1 MKKKLYG
8 GLTAVLALCLTFT
21 LAGCKDDKEPSEE
34 EKQQQA
40 EEQADKDMADAATFW
55 SVVGQLTDTPMP
67 DNWQNA
73 TYEPSIG
80 EPDGTN
86 SAVRIVNC
94 ADEESAA
101 ASASDLLGTSIT
113 TATQSYTYQNDL
125 VGTLT
130 YHKTGGSSLA
140 TVDVSIQQMP
150 GLSQIVYKTPEQ
162 IGENASFKGT
172 AYYRFGDVVKKL
184 NKDGEYD
191 YWICVRPCLSFV
203 SKTDSHW
210 MTLSKLPSD
219 YLKSQEKTVNGNKFK
234 HQMPKNLAN
243 NSDHMQNMA
252 EMVYAMTCPTDWA
265 TNLST
270 NKGYQKLKYFKDL
283 NYEKYFKYNNEW
295 FFTKVA
301 NGWEAHDGDL
311 FQTIFGLSREDLK
324 AHVQAKGF
332 AMVYGNAT
340 ISSNDI
346 TLTVYKYDG
355 TNLKTKSSVKS
366 TGKWD
371 YAAFDINQLMSKHYI
386 DNDMVVPA
394 EDGRYWVARYATGET
409 LAKGA
414 DATKF
419 DKQKKLPNCEDVFV
433 YNQKVDH
440 LDMTEE
446 TLKATE
452 PKVVGE
458 HGNEKGYYQLG
469 DIVKY
474 KKRLYICASD
484 HDFGETA
491 RFITL
496 NDQTDH
502 STGTFEWSGIGR
514 DTVYTDDMASSQTLF
529 CWVKNVLYNN
539 ESYNNIRTSLQTKG
553 IETAQWNQVIPETDH
568 MRFYTMHAL
577 QDSYHL
583 IVDLSEEAK
592 GHVEVPSGVFA
603 ARMFTNVI
611 YHENED
617 DEYDPAFD
625 ENAERNIY
633 VQSCA
638 PVGFLLADKMRYSTH
653 LIDPTDHWVPYIFLL
668 RDKDGAFQRFKDELD
683 NIASITTLSTSHF
696 KWTDLGTFEV
706 PEKMVQPP
714 TPIAIKSDIS
724 AGTYHVL
731 LLATYWK
738 HEVVKLS
745 STKNA
750 NLRLR
755 LLMNYAFDWS
765 VKSETFQNYDFL
777 WNRCNITSREY
788 VFTDDGKKQS
798 KLESVIVS
806 KEQ

>member
-34 EKQQQA
+34 DKQQQA

-130 YHKTGGSSLA
+130 YHKTGGTSLA
-140 TVDVSIQQMP
+140 TVDVTIPRMP

-265 TNLST
+265 YNLGT

-386 DNDMVVPA
+386 DNEMVVA
-394 EDGRYWVARYATGET
+394 DDGRYWVARYATGET
-409 LAKGA
+409 LAKGS

-419 DKQKKLPNCEDVFV
+419 DTYKKMPNCEDVFV
-433 YNQKVDH
+433 YNRDVEH
-440 LDMTEE
+440 FDMTEE

-452 PKVVGE
+452 PKVAGE
-458 HGNEKGYYQLG
+458 HGNQKGYYQLG
-469 DIVKY
+469 DIIKY
-474 KKRLYICASD
+474 NNRYYVCASN
-484 HDFGETA
+484 HDINGTA

-496 NDQTDH
+496 NDQATH
-502 STGTFEWSGIGR
+502 TTKTFPWKHDFGMTTE
-514 DTVYTDDMASSQTLF
+514 DVVYNDDMASAETATLWLANIVF
-529 CWVKNVLYNN
+529 KQAMCDQVRNAMRNRNLQQYTYQLVPETEKARGEYLDMTAQENQYVTNINEPTSVMGFSGYHFTNFDWAPPLYNN
-539 ESYNNIRTSLQTKG
+539 PDGEYYKLVQAVPYN
-553 IETAQWNQVIPETDH
+553 
-568 MRFYTMHAL
+568 Y
-577 QDSYHL
+577 
-583 IVDLSEEAK
+583 
-592 GHVEVPSGVFA
+592 
-603 ARMFTNVI
+603 
-611 YHENED
+611 
-617 DEYDPAFD
+617 
-625 ENAERNIY
+625 
-633 VQSCA
+633 
-638 PVGFLLADKMRYSTH
+638 LLVDKMRYSTH
-653 LIDPTDHWVPYIFLL
+653 LISSTDHWVPYLMMMEEDDLNNVRTYLQSHNEDEQQNVSGYFEWKDMGAYEAEYDWVDSH
-668 RDKDGAFQRFKDELD
+668 DKEVHYKKTYHIVKLAHYWYH
-683 NIASITTLSTSHF
+683 IVITPAGSG
-696 KWTDLGTFEV
+696 DLGFVLDYTKDWLNHPDAQTKKAFELV
-706 PEKMVQPP
+706 PGSWIP
-714 TPIAIKSDIS
+714 
-724 AGTYHVL
+724 
-731 LLATYWK
+731 
-738 HEVVKLS
+738 
-745 STKNA
+745 
-750 NLRLR
+750 R
-755 LLMNYAFDWS
+755 
-765 VKSETFQNYDFL
+765 
-777 WNRCNITSREY
+777 NITSREIT
-788 VFTDDGKKQS
+788 FLDDGKQQTRYQS
-798 KLESVIVS
+798 IYVGSER
-806 KEQ
+806 

>member
-219 YLKSQEKTVNGNKFK
+219 YLKSQEKTVNNNKFK

-243 NSDHMQNMA
+243 NSDHMQNLA

-295 FFTKVA
+295 FFNNVA

-386 DNDMVVPA
+386 DNEMVVA
-394 EDGRYWVARYATGET
+394 DDGRYWVARYATGET
-409 LAKGA
+409 LAKGS

-419 DKQKKLPNCEDVFV
+419 DTYKKMPNCEDVFV
-433 YNQKVDH
+433 YNRDVEH
-440 LDMTEE
+440 FDMTEE

-452 PKVVGE
+452 PKVAGE
-458 HGNEKGYYQLG
+458 HGNQKGYYQLG
-469 DIVKY
+469 DIIKY
-474 KKRLYICASD
+474 NNRYYVCASN
-484 HDFGETA
+484 HDINGTA

-496 NDQTDH
+496 NDQATH
-502 STGTFEWSGIGR
+502 TTKTFPWKHDFGMTTE
-514 DTVYTDDMASSQTLF
+514 DVVYNDDMASAETATLWLANIVF
-529 CWVKNVLYNN
+529 KQAMCDQVRNAMRNRNLQQYTYQLVPETEKARGEYLDMTAQENQYVTNINEPTSVMGFSGYHFTNFDWAPPLYNN
-539 ESYNNIRTSLQTKG
+539 PDGEYYKLVQAVPYN
-553 IETAQWNQVIPETDH
+553 
-568 MRFYTMHAL
+568 Y
-577 QDSYHL
+577 
-583 IVDLSEEAK
+583 
-592 GHVEVPSGVFA
+592 
-603 ARMFTNVI
+603 
-611 YHENED
+611 
-617 DEYDPAFD
+617 
-625 ENAERNIY
+625 
-633 VQSCA
+633 
-638 PVGFLLADKMRYSTH
+638 LLVDKMRYSTH
-653 LIDPTDHWVPYIFLL
+653 LISSTDHWVPYLMMMEEDDLNNVRTYLQSHNEDEQQNVSGYFEWKDMGAYEAEYDWVDSH
-668 RDKDGAFQRFKDELD
+668 DKEVHYKKTYHIVKLAHYWYH
-683 NIASITTLSTSHF
+683 IVITPAGSG
-696 KWTDLGTFEV
+696 DLGFVLDYTKDWLNHPDAQTKKAFELV
-706 PEKMVQPP
+706 PGSWIP
-714 TPIAIKSDIS
+714 
-724 AGTYHVL
+724 
-731 LLATYWK
+731 
-738 HEVVKLS
+738 
-745 STKNA
+745 
-750 NLRLR
+750 R
-755 LLMNYAFDWS
+755 
-765 VKSETFQNYDFL
+765 
-777 WNRCNITSREY
+777 NITSREITFLDEGKRQTKYQSIY
-788 VFTDDGKKQS
+788 VKS
-798 KLESVIVS
+798 E
-806 KEQ
+806 E

>member
-265 TNLST
+265 YNLGT

-301 NGWEAHDGDL
+301 NGWENNEGGDL
-311 FQTIFGLSREDLK
+311 FQAIFGLSREALK
-324 AHVQAKGF
+324 THVQQKGF
-332 AMVYGNAT
+332 AMVYGNGT
-340 ISSNDI
+340 ISGNDI

-386 DNDMVVPA
+386 DNEMVVA
-394 EDGRYWVARYATGET
+394 DDGRYWVARYATGET
-409 LAKGA
+409 LAKGS

-419 DKQKKLPNCEDVFV
+419 DTYKKMPNCEDVFV
-433 YNQKVDH
+433 YNRDVEH
-440 LDMTEE
+440 FDMTEE

-452 PKVVGE
+452 PKVAGE
-458 HGNEKGYYQLG
+458 HGNQKGYYQLG
-469 DIVKY
+469 DIIKY
-474 KKRLYICASD
+474 NNRYYVCASN
-484 HDFGETA
+484 HDINGTA

-496 NDQTDH
+496 NDQATH
-502 STGTFEWSGIGR
+502 TTKTFPWKHDFGMTTE
-514 DTVYTDDMASSQTLF
+514 DVVYNDDMASAETATLWLANIVF
-529 CWVKNVLYNN
+529 KQAMCDQVRNAMRNRNLQQYTYQLVPETEKARGEYLDMTAQENQYVTNINEPTSVMGFSGYHFTNFDWAPPLYNN
-539 ESYNNIRTSLQTKG
+539 PDGEYYKLVQAVPYN
-553 IETAQWNQVIPETDH
+553 
-568 MRFYTMHAL
+568 Y
-577 QDSYHL
+577 
-583 IVDLSEEAK
+583 
-592 GHVEVPSGVFA
+592 
-603 ARMFTNVI
+603 
-611 YHENED
+611 
-617 DEYDPAFD
+617 
-625 ENAERNIY
+625 
-633 VQSCA
+633 
-638 PVGFLLADKMRYSTH
+638 LLVDKMRYSTH
-653 LIDPTDHWVPYIFLL
+653 LISSTDHWVPYLMMMEEDDLNNVRTYLQSHNEDEQQNVSGYFEWKDMGAYEAEYDWVDSH
-668 RDKDGAFQRFKDELD
+668 DKEVHYKKTYHIVKLAHYWYH
-683 NIASITTLSTSHF
+683 IVITPAGSG
-696 KWTDLGTFEV
+696 DLGFVLDYTKDWLNHPDAQTKKAFELV
-706 PEKMVQPP
+706 PGSWIP
-714 TPIAIKSDIS
+714 
-724 AGTYHVL
+724 
-731 LLATYWK
+731 
-738 HEVVKLS
+738 
-745 STKNA
+745 
-750 NLRLR
+750 R
-755 LLMNYAFDWS
+755 
-765 VKSETFQNYDFL
+765 
-777 WNRCNITSREY
+777 NITSREITFLDEGKRQTKYQSIY
-788 VFTDDGKKQS
+788 VKS
-798 KLESVIVS
+798 E
-806 KEQ
+806 E

>member
-219 YLKSQEKTVNGNKFK
+219 YLKSQEKTVNNNKFK

-243 NSDHMQNMA
+243 NSDHMQNLA

-301 NGWEAHDGDL
+301 NGWENNEGGDL
-311 FQTIFGLSREDLK
+311 FQAIFGLSREALK
-324 AHVQAKGF
+324 THVQQKGF
-332 AMVYGNAT
+332 AMVYGNGT
-340 ISSNDI
+340 ISGNDI

-386 DNDMVVPA
+386 DNEMVVA
-394 EDGRYWVARYATGET
+394 DDGRYWVARYATGET
-409 LAKGA
+409 LAKGS

-419 DKQKKLPNCEDVFV
+419 DTYKKMPNCEDVFV
-433 YNQKVDH
+433 YNRDVEH
-440 LDMTEE
+440 FDMTEE

-452 PKVVGE
+452 PKVAGE
-458 HGNEKGYYQLG
+458 HGNQKGYYQLG
-469 DIVKY
+469 DIIKY
-474 KKRLYICASD
+474 NNRYYVCASN
-484 HDFGETA
+484 HDINGTA

-496 NDQTDH
+496 NDQATH
-502 STGTFEWSGIGR
+502 TTKTFPWKHDFGMTTE
-514 DTVYTDDMASSQTLF
+514 DVVYNDDMASAETATLWLANIVF
-529 CWVKNVLYNN
+529 KQAMCDQVRNAMRNRNLQQYTYQLVPETEKARGEYLDMTAQENQYVTNINEPTSVMGFSGYHFTNFDWAPPLYNN
-539 ESYNNIRTSLQTKG
+539 PDGEYYKLVQAVPYN
-553 IETAQWNQVIPETDH
+553 
-568 MRFYTMHAL
+568 Y
-577 QDSYHL
+577 
-583 IVDLSEEAK
+583 
-592 GHVEVPSGVFA
+592 
-603 ARMFTNVI
+603 
-611 YHENED
+611 
-617 DEYDPAFD
+617 
-625 ENAERNIY
+625 
-633 VQSCA
+633 
-638 PVGFLLADKMRYSTH
+638 LLVDKMRYSTH
-653 LIDPTDHWVPYIFLL
+653 LISSTDHWVPYLMMMEEDDLNNVRTYLQSHNEDEQQNVSGYFEWKDMGAYEAEYDWVDSH
-668 RDKDGAFQRFKDELD
+668 DKEVHYKKTYHIVKLAHYWYH
-683 NIASITTLSTSHF
+683 IVITPAGSG
-696 KWTDLGTFEV
+696 DLGFVLDYTKDWLNHPDAQTKKAFELV
-706 PEKMVQPP
+706 PGSWIP
-714 TPIAIKSDIS
+714 
-724 AGTYHVL
+724 
-731 LLATYWK
+731 
-738 HEVVKLS
+738 
-745 STKNA
+745 
-750 NLRLR
+750 R
-755 LLMNYAFDWS
+755 
-765 VKSETFQNYDFL
+765 
-777 WNRCNITSREY
+777 NITSREITFLDEGKRQTKYQSIY
-788 VFTDDGKKQS
+788 VKS
-798 KLESVIVS
+798 E
-806 KEQ
+806 E

>member
-1 MKKKLYG
+1 MDRLLKFWMMAALAC
-8 GLTAVLALCLTFT
+8 GLSMSVTS
-21 LAGCKDDKEPSEE
+21 CKDDKNEPSEE

-40 EEQADKDMADAATFW
+40 EEQADKNMADAATFW
-55 SVVGQLTDTPMP
+55 GVVGQLTDTPMP

-283 NYEKYFKYNNEW
+283 NYEKHFKYNNEW
-295 FFTKVA
+295 FFNNVA
-301 NGWEAHDGDL
+301 NGWEANQGDL

-340 ISSNDI
+340 MSGNDI
-346 TLTVYKYDG
+346 TLTVYKYNG

-371 YAAFDINQLMSKHYI
+371 FAAFDINQLMSKHYI
-386 DNDMVVPA
+386 DNDMVVA
-394 EDGRYWVARYATGET
+394 DDGRYWVARYATGET

-419 DKQKKLPNCEDVFV
+419 DTYKKMPNCEDVFV
-433 YNQKVDH
+433 YNRDVDH
-440 LDMTEE
+440 LDMTVE

-452 PKVVGE
+452 PKIAGE

-469 DIVKY
+469 DIIKY
-474 KKRLYICASD
+474 NNRYYVCASN
-484 HDFGETA
+484 HDIGETA

-496 NDQTDH
+496 NDQETH
-502 STGTFEWSGIGR
+502 STKKFPWEGLGE
-514 DTVYTDDMASSQTLF
+514 DVAYNDDMASAETLTQ
-529 CWVKNVLYNN
+529 WVANILMDDNMCEVLRGAMVDLGIKNYTNTIV
-539 ESYNNIRTSLQTKG
+539 
-553 IETAQWNQVIPETDH
+553 PETEELRKD
-568 MRFYTMHAL
+568 YVKAL
-577 QDSYHL
+577 TSSDNL
-583 IVDLSEEAK
+583 I
-592 GHVEVPSGVFA
+592 
-603 ARMFTNVI
+603 TNVNKSWASGGGV
-611 YHENED
+611 HMSAFEWEQVHVCDPND
-617 DEYDPAFD
+617 PYDINANRYAPA
-625 ENAERNIY
+625 
-633 VQSCA
+633 S
-638 PVGFLLADKMRYSTH
+638 FLLADKMRYSTH
-653 LIDPTDHWVPYIFLL
+653 LSEHTDHWVPYIILYEDGDSYTNRLL
-668 RDKDGAFQRFKDELD
+668 NILNSDETQ
-683 NIASITTLSTSHF
+683 TTLSPSHF
-696 KWTDLGTFEV
+696 QWKDMGVYQRKGNKLGELADQPFHILKLGMYWCHVTTTMGNEDLYNMLLDFTKDWNNHPNLIEREKFTSMPGTWCAKCV
-706 PEKMVQPP
+706 
-714 TPIAIKSDIS
+714 
-724 AGTYHVL
+724 
-731 LLATYWK
+731 
-738 HEVVKLS
+738 
-745 STKNA
+745 
-750 NLRLR
+750 
-755 LLMNYAFDWS
+755 
-765 VKSETFQNYDFL
+765 
-777 WNRCNITSREY
+777 TSREIT
-788 VFTDDGKKQS
+788 FTDEGKQQS
-798 KLESVIVS
+798 KYTIVS
-806 KEQ
+806 MAARQ

>member
-265 TNLST
+265 YNLGT

-295 FFTKVA
+295 FFNNVA

-386 DNDMVVPA
+386 DNEMVVA
-394 EDGRYWVARYATGET
+394 DDGRYWVARYATGET
-409 LAKGA
+409 LAKGS

-419 DKQKKLPNCEDVFV
+419 DTYKKMPNCEDVFV
-433 YNQKVDH
+433 YNRDVEH
-440 LDMTEE
+440 FDMTEE

-452 PKVVGE
+452 PKVAGE
-458 HGNEKGYYQLG
+458 HGNQKGYYQLG
-469 DIVKY
+469 DIIKY
-474 KKRLYICASD
+474 NNRYYVCASN
-484 HDFGETA
+484 HDINGTA

-496 NDQTDH
+496 NDQATH
-502 STGTFEWSGIGR
+502 TTKTFPWKHDFGMTTE
-514 DTVYTDDMASSQTLF
+514 DVVYNDDMASAETATLWLANIVF
-529 CWVKNVLYNN
+529 KQAMCDQVRNAMRNRNLQQYTYQLVPETEKARGEYLDMTAQENQYVTNINEPTSVMGFSGYHFTNFDWAPPLYNN
-539 ESYNNIRTSLQTKG
+539 PDGEYYKLVQAVPYN
-553 IETAQWNQVIPETDH
+553 
-568 MRFYTMHAL
+568 Y
-577 QDSYHL
+577 
-583 IVDLSEEAK
+583 
-592 GHVEVPSGVFA
+592 
-603 ARMFTNVI
+603 
-611 YHENED
+611 
-617 DEYDPAFD
+617 
-625 ENAERNIY
+625 
-633 VQSCA
+633 
-638 PVGFLLADKMRYSTH
+638 LLVDKMRYSTH
-653 LIDPTDHWVPYIFLL
+653 LISSTDHWVPYLMMMEEDDLNNVRTYLQSHNEDEQQNVSGYFEWKDMGAYEAEYDWVDSH
-668 RDKDGAFQRFKDELD
+668 DKEVHYKKTYHIVKLAHYWYH
-683 NIASITTLSTSHF
+683 IVITPAGSG
-696 KWTDLGTFEV
+696 DLGFVLDYTKDWLNHPDAQTKKAFELV
-706 PEKMVQPP
+706 PGSWIP
-714 TPIAIKSDIS
+714 
-724 AGTYHVL
+724 
-731 LLATYWK
+731 
-738 HEVVKLS
+738 
-745 STKNA
+745 
-750 NLRLR
+750 R
-755 LLMNYAFDWS
+755 
-765 VKSETFQNYDFL
+765 
-777 WNRCNITSREY
+777 NITSREITFLDEGKRQTKYQSIY
-788 VFTDDGKKQS
+788 VKS
-798 KLESVIVS
+798 E
-806 KEQ
+806 E

>member
-34 EKQQQA
+34 DKQQQA

-140 TVDVSIQQMP
+140 TVDVSIKQMP
-150 GLSQIVYKTPEQ
+150 GLSQIIYKTPEQ

-265 TNLST
+265 YNLGT

-386 DNDMVVPA
+386 DNEMVVA
-394 EDGRYWVARYATGET
+394 DDGRYWVARYATGET

-419 DKQKKLPNCEDVFV
+419 DTYKKMPNCEDVFV
-433 YNQKVDH
+433 YNRDVEH
-440 LDMTEE
+440 FDMTEE

-452 PKVVGE
+452 PKVAGE
-458 HGNEKGYYQLG
+458 HGNQKGYYQLG
-469 DIVKY
+469 DIIKY
-474 KKRLYICASD
+474 NNRYYVCASN
-484 HDFGETA
+484 HDINGTA

-496 NDQTDH
+496 NDQATH
-502 STGTFEWSGIGR
+502 TTKTFPWKHDFGMTTE
-514 DTVYTDDMASSQTLF
+514 DVVYNDDMASAETATLWLANIVF
-529 CWVKNVLYNN
+529 KQAMCDQVRNAMRNRNLQQYTYQLVPETEKARGEYLDMTAQENQYVTNINEPTSVMGFSGYHFTNFDWAPPLYNN
-539 ESYNNIRTSLQTKG
+539 PDGEYYKLVQAVPYN
-553 IETAQWNQVIPETDH
+553 
-568 MRFYTMHAL
+568 Y
-577 QDSYHL
+577 
-583 IVDLSEEAK
+583 
-592 GHVEVPSGVFA
+592 
-603 ARMFTNVI
+603 
-611 YHENED
+611 
-617 DEYDPAFD
+617 
-625 ENAERNIY
+625 
-633 VQSCA
+633 
-638 PVGFLLADKMRYSTH
+638 LLVDKMRYSTH
-653 LIDPTDHWVPYIFLL
+653 LISSTDHWVPYLMMMEEDDLNNVRTYLQSHNEDEQQNVSGYFEWKDMGAYEAEYDWVDSH
-668 RDKDGAFQRFKDELD
+668 DKEVHYKKTYHIVKLAHYWYH
-683 NIASITTLSTSHF
+683 IVITPAGSG
-696 KWTDLGTFEV
+696 DLGFVLDYTKDWLNHPDAQTKKAFELV
-706 PEKMVQPP
+706 PGSWIP
-714 TPIAIKSDIS
+714 
-724 AGTYHVL
+724 
-731 LLATYWK
+731 
-738 HEVVKLS
+738 
-745 STKNA
+745 
-750 NLRLR
+750 R
-755 LLMNYAFDWS
+755 
-765 VKSETFQNYDFL
+765 
-777 WNRCNITSREY
+777 NITSREIT
-788 VFTDDGKKQS
+788 FLDDGKQQTRYQS
-798 KLESVIVS
+798 IYVGSER
-806 KEQ
+806 

>member
-265 TNLST
+265 YNLGT

-386 DNDMVVPA
+386 DNEMVVA
-394 EDGRYWVARYATGET
+394 DDGRYWVARYATGET

-419 DKQKKLPNCEDVFV
+419 DTYKKMPNCEDVFV
-433 YNQKVDH
+433 YNRDVEH
-440 LDMTEE
+440 FDMTEE

-452 PKVVGE
+452 PKVAGE
-458 HGNEKGYYQLG
+458 HGNQKGYYQLG
-469 DIVKY
+469 DIIKY
-474 KKRLYICASD
+474 NNRYYVCASN
-484 HDFGETA
+484 HDINGTA

-496 NDQTDH
+496 NDQATH
-502 STGTFEWSGIGR
+502 TTKTFPWKHDFGMTTE
-514 DTVYTDDMASSQTLF
+514 DVVYNDDMASAETATLWLANIVF
-529 CWVKNVLYNN
+529 KQAMCDQVRNAMRNRNLQQYTYQLVPETEKARGEYLDMTAQENQYVTNINEPTSVMGFSGYHFTNFDWAPPLYNN
-539 ESYNNIRTSLQTKG
+539 PDGEYYKLVQAVPYN
-553 IETAQWNQVIPETDH
+553 
-568 MRFYTMHAL
+568 Y
-577 QDSYHL
+577 
-583 IVDLSEEAK
+583 
-592 GHVEVPSGVFA
+592 
-603 ARMFTNVI
+603 
-611 YHENED
+611 
-617 DEYDPAFD
+617 
-625 ENAERNIY
+625 
-633 VQSCA
+633 
-638 PVGFLLADKMRYSTH
+638 LLVDKMRYSTH
-653 LIDPTDHWVPYIFLL
+653 LISSTDHWVPYLMMMEEDDLNNVRTYLQSHNEDEQQNVSGYFEWKDMGAYEAEYDWVDSH
-668 RDKDGAFQRFKDELD
+668 DKEVHYKKTYHIVKLAHYWYH
-683 NIASITTLSTSHF
+683 IVITPAGSG
-696 KWTDLGTFEV
+696 DLGFVLDYTKDWLNHPDAQTKKAFELV
-706 PEKMVQPP
+706 PGSWIP
-714 TPIAIKSDIS
+714 
-724 AGTYHVL
+724 
-731 LLATYWK
+731 
-738 HEVVKLS
+738 
-745 STKNA
+745 
-750 NLRLR
+750 R
-755 LLMNYAFDWS
+755 
-765 VKSETFQNYDFL
+765 
-777 WNRCNITSREY
+777 NITSREIT
-788 VFTDDGKKQS
+788 FLDDGKQQTRYQS
-798 KLESVIVS
+798 IYVGSER
-806 KEQ
+806 

>member
-1 MKKKLYG
+1 MNKKLNFW
-8 GLTAVLALCLTFT
+8 LMVALMCSLAVSVTS
-21 LAGCKDDKEPSEE
+21 CKDDDKNNSSNDE
-34 EKQQQA
+34 QNDD
-40 EEQADKDMADAATFW
+40 QADKDLADAAVFW
-55 SVVGQLTDTPMP
+55 GVVGQLTDTPMP

-140 TVDVSIQQMP
+140 TVDVSIKQMP
-150 GLSQIVYKTPEQ
+150 GLSQIIYKTPEQ

-265 TNLST
+265 YNLGT

-419 DKQKKLPNCEDVFV
+419 DTYKKMPNCEDVFV
-433 YNQKVDH
+433 YNRDVEH
-440 LDMTEE
+440 FDMTEE

-452 PKVVGE
+452 PKVAGE
-458 HGNEKGYYQLG
+458 HGNQKGYYQLG
-469 DIVKY
+469 DIIKY
-474 KKRLYICASD
+474 NNRYYVCASN
-484 HDFGETA
+484 HDINGTA

-496 NDQTDH
+496 NDQATH
-502 STGTFEWSGIGR
+502 TTKTFPWKHDFGMTTE
-514 DTVYTDDMASSQTLF
+514 DVVYNDDMASAETATLWLANIVF
-529 CWVKNVLYNN
+529 KQAMCDQVRNAMRNRNLQQYTYQLVPETEKARGEYLDMTAQENQYVTNINEPTSVMGFSGYHFTNFDWAPPLYNN
-539 ESYNNIRTSLQTKG
+539 PDGEYYKLVQAVPYN
-553 IETAQWNQVIPETDH
+553 
-568 MRFYTMHAL
+568 Y
-577 QDSYHL
+577 
-583 IVDLSEEAK
+583 
-592 GHVEVPSGVFA
+592 
-603 ARMFTNVI
+603 
-611 YHENED
+611 
-617 DEYDPAFD
+617 
-625 ENAERNIY
+625 
-633 VQSCA
+633 
-638 PVGFLLADKMRYSTH
+638 LLVDKMRYSTH
-653 LIDPTDHWVPYIFLL
+653 LISSTDHWVPYLMMMEEDDLNNVRTYLQSHNEDEQQNVSGYFEWKDMGAYEAEYDWVDSH
-668 RDKDGAFQRFKDELD
+668 DKEVHYKKTYHIVKLAHYWYH
-683 NIASITTLSTSHF
+683 IVITPAGSG
-696 KWTDLGTFEV
+696 DLGFVLDYTKDWLNHPDAQTKKAFELV
-706 PEKMVQPP
+706 PGSWIP
-714 TPIAIKSDIS
+714 
-724 AGTYHVL
+724 
-731 LLATYWK
+731 
-738 HEVVKLS
+738 
-745 STKNA
+745 
-750 NLRLR
+750 R
-755 LLMNYAFDWS
+755 
-765 VKSETFQNYDFL
+765 
-777 WNRCNITSREY
+777 NITSREIT
-788 VFTDDGKKQS
+788 FLDDGKQQTRYQS
-798 KLESVIVS
+798 IYVGSER
-806 KEQ
+806 

>member
-34 EKQQQA
+34 DKQQQA

-130 YHKTGGSSLA
+130 YHKTGGTSLA
-140 TVDVSIQQMP
+140 TVDVTIPRMP

-243 NSDHMQNMA
+243 NSDHMQNLA

-265 TNLST
+265 YNLGT

-386 DNDMVVPA
+386 DNEMVVA
-394 EDGRYWVARYATGET
+394 DDGRYWVARYATGET

-419 DKQKKLPNCEDVFV
+419 DTYKKMPNCEDVFV
-433 YNQKVDH
+433 YNRDVEH
-440 LDMTEE
+440 FDMTEE

-452 PKVVGE
+452 PKVAGE
-458 HGNEKGYYQLG
+458 HGNQKGYYQLG
-469 DIVKY
+469 DIIKY
-474 KKRLYICASD
+474 NNRYYVCASN
-484 HDFGETA
+484 HDINGTA

-496 NDQTDH
+496 NDQASHT
-502 STGTFEWSGIGR
+502 TKTFPWQH
-514 DTVYTDDMASSQTLF
+514 DFMTTNDVVYNDDMASAETATLWLANIVF
-529 CWVKNVLYNN
+529 KQAMCDQVRNAMRNRNLQQYTYQLVPETEKARGEYLDMTAQENQYVTNINEPTSVMGFSGYHFTNFDWAPPLYNN
-539 ESYNNIRTSLQTKG
+539 PDGEYYKLVQAVPYN
-553 IETAQWNQVIPETDH
+553 
-568 MRFYTMHAL
+568 Y
-577 QDSYHL
+577 
-583 IVDLSEEAK
+583 
-592 GHVEVPSGVFA
+592 
-603 ARMFTNVI
+603 
-611 YHENED
+611 
-617 DEYDPAFD
+617 
-625 ENAERNIY
+625 
-633 VQSCA
+633 
-638 PVGFLLADKMRYSTH
+638 LLVDKMRYSTH
-653 LIDPTDHWVPYIFLL
+653 LISSTDHWVPYLMMMEEDDLNNVRTYLQSHNEDEQQNVSGYFEWKDMGAYEAEYDWVDSH
-668 RDKDGAFQRFKDELD
+668 DKEVHYKKTYHIVKLAHYWYH
-683 NIASITTLSTSHF
+683 IVITPAGSG
-696 KWTDLGTFEV
+696 DLGFVLDYTKDWLNHPDAQTKKAFELV
-706 PEKMVQPP
+706 PGSWIP
-714 TPIAIKSDIS
+714 
-724 AGTYHVL
+724 
-731 LLATYWK
+731 
-738 HEVVKLS
+738 
-745 STKNA
+745 
-750 NLRLR
+750 R
-755 LLMNYAFDWS
+755 
-765 VKSETFQNYDFL
+765 
-777 WNRCNITSREY
+777 NITSREIT
-788 VFTDDGKKQS
+788 FLDDGKQQTRYQS
-798 KLESVIVS
+798 IYVGSER
-806 KEQ
+806 

>member
-34 EKQQQA
+34 DKQQQA

-130 YHKTGGSSLA
+130 YHKTGGTSLA
-140 TVDVSIQQMP
+140 TVDVTIPRMP

-191 YWICVRPCLSFV
+191 YWICVRPCLSTA

-265 TNLST
+265 YNLGT

-386 DNDMVVPA
+386 DNEMVVA
-394 EDGRYWVARYATGET
+394 DDGRYWVARYATGET

-419 DKQKKLPNCEDVFV
+419 DTYKKMPNCEDVFV
-433 YNQKVDH
+433 YNRDVEH
-440 LDMTEE
+440 FDMTEE

-452 PKVVGE
+452 PKVAGE
-458 HGNEKGYYQLG
+458 HGNQKGYYQLG
-469 DIVKY
+469 DIIKY
-474 KKRLYICASD
+474 NNRYYVCASN
-484 HDFGETA
+484 HDINGTA

-496 NDQTDH
+496 NDQATH
-502 STGTFEWSGIGR
+502 TTKTFPWKHDFGMTTE
-514 DTVYTDDMASSQTLF
+514 DVVYNDDMASAETATLWLANIVF
-529 CWVKNVLYNN
+529 KQAMCDQVRNAMRNRNLQQYTYQLVPETEKARGEYLDMTAQENQYVTNINEPTSVMGFSGYHFTNFDWAPPLYNN
-539 ESYNNIRTSLQTKG
+539 PDGEYYKLVQAVPYN
-553 IETAQWNQVIPETDH
+553 
-568 MRFYTMHAL
+568 Y
-577 QDSYHL
+577 
-583 IVDLSEEAK
+583 
-592 GHVEVPSGVFA
+592 
-603 ARMFTNVI
+603 
-611 YHENED
+611 
-617 DEYDPAFD
+617 
-625 ENAERNIY
+625 
-633 VQSCA
+633 
-638 PVGFLLADKMRYSTH
+638 LLVDKMRYSTH
-653 LIDPTDHWVPYIFLL
+653 LISSTDHWVPYLMMMEEDDLNNVRTYLQSHNEDEQQNVSGYFEWKDMGAYEAEYDWVDSH
-668 RDKDGAFQRFKDELD
+668 DKEVHYKKTYHIVKLAHYWYH
-683 NIASITTLSTSHF
+683 IVITPAGSG
-696 KWTDLGTFEV
+696 DLGFVLDYTKDWLNHPDAQTKKAFELV
-706 PEKMVQPP
+706 PGSWIP
-714 TPIAIKSDIS
+714 
-724 AGTYHVL
+724 
-731 LLATYWK
+731 
-738 HEVVKLS
+738 
-745 STKNA
+745 
-750 NLRLR
+750 R
-755 LLMNYAFDWS
+755 
-765 VKSETFQNYDFL
+765 
-777 WNRCNITSREY
+777 NITSREIT
-788 VFTDDGKKQS
+788 FLDDGKQQTRYQS
-798 KLESVIVS
+798 IYVGSER
-806 KEQ
+806 

>member
-34 EKQQQA
+34 DKQQQA

-140 TVDVSIQQMP
+140 TVDVSIKQMP
-150 GLSQIVYKTPEQ
+150 GLSQIIYKTPEQ

-243 NSDHMQNMA
+243 NSDHMQNLA

-265 TNLST
+265 YNLGT

-386 DNDMVVPA
+386 DNEMVVA
-394 EDGRYWVARYATGET
+394 DDGRYWVARYATGET

-419 DKQKKLPNCEDVFV
+419 DTYKKMPNCEDVFV
-433 YNQKVDH
+433 YNRDVEH
-440 LDMTEE
+440 FDMTEE

-452 PKVVGE
+452 PKVAGE
-458 HGNEKGYYQLG
+458 HGNQKGYYQLG
-469 DIVKY
+469 DIIKY
-474 KKRLYICASD
+474 NNRYYVCASN
-484 HDFGETA
+484 HDINGTA

-496 NDQTDH
+496 NDQATH
-502 STGTFEWSGIGR
+502 TTKTFPWKHDFGMTTE
-514 DTVYTDDMASSQTLF
+514 DVVYNDDMASAETATLWLANIVF
-529 CWVKNVLYNN
+529 KQAMCDQVRNAMRNRNLQQYTYQLVPETEKARGEYLDMTAQENQYVTNINEPTSVMGFSGYHFTNFDWAPPLYNN
-539 ESYNNIRTSLQTKG
+539 PDGEYYKLVQAVPYN
-553 IETAQWNQVIPETDH
+553 
-568 MRFYTMHAL
+568 Y
-577 QDSYHL
+577 
-583 IVDLSEEAK
+583 
-592 GHVEVPSGVFA
+592 
-603 ARMFTNVI
+603 
-611 YHENED
+611 
-617 DEYDPAFD
+617 
-625 ENAERNIY
+625 
-633 VQSCA
+633 
-638 PVGFLLADKMRYSTH
+638 LLVDKMRYSTH
-653 LIDPTDHWVPYIFLL
+653 LISSTDHWVPYLMMMEEDDLNNVRTYLQSHNEDEQQNVSGYFEWKDMGAYEAEYDWVDSH
-668 RDKDGAFQRFKDELD
+668 DKEVHYKKTYHIVKLAHYWYH
-683 NIASITTLSTSHF
+683 IVITPAGSG
-696 KWTDLGTFEV
+696 DLGFVLDYTKDWLNHPDAQTKKAFELV
-706 PEKMVQPP
+706 PGSWIP
-714 TPIAIKSDIS
+714 
-724 AGTYHVL
+724 
-731 LLATYWK
+731 
-738 HEVVKLS
+738 
-745 STKNA
+745 
-750 NLRLR
+750 R
-755 LLMNYAFDWS
+755 
-765 VKSETFQNYDFL
+765 
-777 WNRCNITSREY
+777 NITSREIT
-788 VFTDDGKKQS
+788 FLDDGKQQTRYQS
-798 KLESVIVS
+798 IYVGSER
-806 KEQ
+806 

>member
-1 MKKKLYG
+1 MMKKAKHLWLVVLLLC
-8 GLTAVLALCLTFT
+8 GLSMGVTSCS
-21 LAGCKDDKEPSEE
+21 DDKNNSSNG
-34 EKQQQA
+34 
-40 EEQADKDMADAATFW
+40 EQADEQGDKDMADAAVFW
-55 SVVGQLTDTPMP
+55 GVVGQLTDTPMP

-130 YHKTGGSSLA
+130 YHKTGGTSLA
-140 TVDVSIQQMP
+140 TVDVTIPKMP

-265 TNLST
+265 YNLGT

-386 DNDMVVPA
+386 DNEMVVA
-394 EDGRYWVARYATGET
+394 DDGRYWVARYATGET
-409 LAKGA
+409 LAKGS

-419 DKQKKLPNCEDVFV
+419 DTYKKMPNCEDVFV
-433 YNQKVDH
+433 YNRDVEH
-440 LDMTEE
+440 FDMTEE

-452 PKVVGE
+452 PKVAGE
-458 HGNEKGYYQLG
+458 HGNQKGYYQLG
-469 DIVKY
+469 DIIKY
-474 KKRLYICASD
+474 NNRYYVCASN
-484 HDFGETA
+484 HDINGTA

-496 NDQTDH
+496 NDQATH
-502 STGTFEWSGIGR
+502 TTKTFPWKHDFGMTTE
-514 DTVYTDDMASSQTLF
+514 DVVYNDDMASAETATLWLANIVF
-529 CWVKNVLYNN
+529 KQAMCDQVRNAMRNRNLQQYTYQLVPETEKARGEYLDMTAQENQYVTNINEPTSVMGFSGYHFTNFDWAPPLYNN
-539 ESYNNIRTSLQTKG
+539 PDGEYYELVQAVPYN
-553 IETAQWNQVIPETDH
+553 
-568 MRFYTMHAL
+568 Y
-577 QDSYHL
+577 
-583 IVDLSEEAK
+583 
-592 GHVEVPSGVFA
+592 
-603 ARMFTNVI
+603 
-611 YHENED
+611 
-617 DEYDPAFD
+617 
-625 ENAERNIY
+625 
-633 VQSCA
+633 
-638 PVGFLLADKMRYSTH
+638 LLVDKMRYSTH
-653 LIDPTDHWVPYIFLL
+653 LISSTDHWVPYLMMMEEDDLNNVRTYLQSHNEDEQQNVSGYFEWKDMGAYEAEYDWV
-668 RDKDGAFQRFKDELD
+668 DKSDKEVHYKKTYHIVKLAHYWYH
-683 NIASITTLSTSHF
+683 IVITPAGSG
-696 KWTDLGTFEV
+696 DLGFVLDYTKDWLNHPDAQTKKAFELV
-706 PEKMVQPP
+706 PGSWIP
-714 TPIAIKSDIS
+714 
-724 AGTYHVL
+724 
-731 LLATYWK
+731 
-738 HEVVKLS
+738 
-745 STKNA
+745 
-750 NLRLR
+750 
-755 LLMNYAFDWS
+755 
-765 VKSETFQNYDFL
+765 
-777 WNRCNITSREY
+777 RCITSRELL
-788 VFTDDGKKQS
+788 FIDDGKQQTRYQS
-798 KLESVIVS
+798 VYVS
-806 KEQ
+806 SEQ

>member
-1 MKKKLYG
+1 MKKILDFWLMVALVC
-8 GLTAVLALCLTFT
+8 GLSMSVTS
-21 LAGCKDDKEPSEE
+21 CKDDDKNDNQNGGQSDNT
-34 EKQQQA
+34 
-40 EEQADKDMADAATFW
+40 ADKDMADAALFW

-67 DNWQNA
+67 DDWQNA

-113 TATQSYTYQNDL
+113 TATQSYTYENDL
-125 VGTLT
+125 VGKLT
-130 YHKTGGSSLA
+130 YRKTGGSSLA

-219 YLKSQEKTVNGNKFK
+219 YVKSQEKTVNGNKFK

-265 TNLST
+265 YNLGT

-283 NYEKYFKYNNEW
+283 NYEKHFKYNNEW

-340 ISSNDI
+340 MSGNDI
-346 TLTVYKYDG
+346 TLTVYKYNG

-371 YAAFDINQLMSKHYI
+371 YAPFDINQLMSKHYI
-386 DNDMVVPA
+386 VNDMVVPA

-419 DKQKKLPNCEDVFV
+419 DTYKKMPNCEDVFV
-433 YNQKVDH
+433 YNRDVEH
-440 LDMTEE
+440 FDMTEE

-452 PKVVGE
+452 PKVAGE

-469 DIVKY
+469 DVIKY
-474 KKRLYICASD
+474 NNRYYVCASN
-484 HDFGETA
+484 HDIDETA
-491 RFITL
+491 RFVTF
-496 NDQTDH
+496 NDNASHETK
-502 STGTFEWSGIGR
+502 TFEWKGLYTKSGQSLS
-514 DTVYTDDMASSQTLF
+514 DTVYSDKMASAETLKDWIVNILCDDDKWSDLLDRMNGLDRNRALDVVPQTDDARHHLLACLLSGTLMLDIS
-529 CWVKNVLYNN
+529 KTY
-539 ESYNNIRTSLQTKG
+539 G
-553 IETAQWNQVIPETDH
+553 
-568 MRFYTMHAL
+568 
-577 QDSYHL
+577 
-583 IVDLSEEAK
+583 
-592 GHVEVPSGVFA
+592 A
-603 ARMFTNVI
+603 ARSIEQFEWMPLRKAS
-611 YHENED
+611 ENLKENPED
-617 DEYDPAFD
+617 SVEIMLF
-625 ENAERNIY
+625 
-633 VQSCA
+633 A
-638 PVGFLLADKMRYSTH
+638 PVTFVLADQMRYSTH
-653 LIDPTDHWVPYIFLL
+653 LSGPTDHWVPYITLISSDSFNQGGV
-668 RDKDGAFQRFKDELD
+668 KAVLD
-683 NIASITTLSTSHF
+683 QEESQTTLSPSHF
-696 KWTDLGTFEV
+696 QWKDFGEYRFKGNSDYVERKTNKPFHVVELSMYWYHHLYNDNYEHYWWI
-706 PEKMVQPP
+706 PETWNAMV
-714 TPIAIKSDIS
+714 
-724 AGTYHVL
+724 L
-731 LLATYWK
+731 NF
-738 HEVVKLS
+738 
-745 STKNA
+745 TKNYLYNPKTISREQA
-750 NLRLR
+750 EQHPERWTN
-755 LLMNYAFDWS
+755 
-765 VKSETFQNYDFL
+765 Q
-777 WNRCNITSREY
+777 CITSREIT
-788 VFTDDGKKQS
+788 FTDNGKQQS
-798 KLESVIVS
+798 KYTVVS
-806 KEQ
+806 LAGRQ

>member
-1 MKKKLYG
+1 MMKKAKHLWLVVLLLC
-8 GLTAVLALCLTFT
+8 GLSMGVTSCS
-21 LAGCKDDKEPSEE
+21 DDKNNSSNG
-34 EKQQQA
+34 
-40 EEQADKDMADAATFW
+40 EQADEQGDKDMADAAVFW
-55 SVVGQLTDTPMP
+55 GVVGQLTDTPMP

-125 VGTLT
+125 LGKLT
-130 YHKTGGSSLA
+130 YRKTGGSSLA

-265 TNLST
+265 YNLGT

-283 NYEKYFKYNNEW
+283 NYEKHFKYNNEW

-340 ISSNDI
+340 MSSNDI

-386 DNDMVVPA
+386 DNEMVAPA
-394 EDGRYWVARYATGET
+394 EDGCYWVARYATGET

-419 DKQKKLPNCEDVFV
+419 DTYKKMPNCEDVFV
-433 YNQKVDH
+433 YNRDVEH
-440 LDMTEE
+440 FDMTEE

-452 PKVVGE
+452 PKVAGE
-458 HGNEKGYYQLG
+458 HGNQKGYYQLG
-469 DIVKY
+469 DIIKY
-474 KKRLYICASD
+474 NNRYYVCASN
-484 HDFGETA
+484 HDINGTA

-496 NDQTDH
+496 NDQDSHATK
-502 STGTFEWSGIGR
+502 TFPWEH
-514 DTVYTDDMASSQTLF
+514 DFNMTTNDVVYNDDMASAEATTLWLANIIFSKAMCDQVRNAMQGQNLSQYIKQLVPETEEARGQFLDLTKDDNQF
-529 CWVKNVLYNN
+529 VTNIYSLPIRGFEEHHITMFRWEDLYNDDTGKY
-539 ESYNNIRTSLQTKG
+539 YNLWL
-553 IETAQWNQVIPETDH
+553 TAP
-568 MRFYTMHAL
+568 Y
-577 QDSYHL
+577 
-583 IVDLSEEAK
+583 
-592 GHVEVPSGVFA
+592 
-603 ARMFTNVI
+603 
-611 YHENED
+611 
-617 DEYDPAFD
+617 
-625 ENAERNIY
+625 
-633 VQSCA
+633 
-638 PVGFLLADKMRYSTH
+638 GFLLVDKMRYSTH
-653 LIDPTDHWVPYIFLL
+653 WSEHTDHWVPYLTMMDDDDLNRL
-668 RDKDGAFQRFKDELD
+668 RTYLQAHNDEEKQTVSSYFEWEDMGVYEAEYDGKDSYGHDKHVK
-683 NIASITTLSTSHF
+683 
-696 KWTDLGTFEV
+696 
-706 PEKMVQPP
+706 QP
-714 TPIAIKSDIS
+714 
-724 AGTYHVL
+724 YHIVKV
-731 LLATYWK
+731 AHYWY
-738 HEVVKLS
+738 HQFV
-745 STKNA
+745 STKSVGDIGFVLDYTKDWRNHPEA
-750 NLRLR
+750 EARNDLNLIPSS
-755 LLMNYAFDWS
+755 WI
-765 VKSETFQNYDFL
+765 
-777 WNRCNITSREY
+777 NRCITSREIT
-788 VFTDDGKKQS
+788 FTDEGKRQTKYQS
-798 KLESVIVS
+798 IYVKSE
-806 KEQ
+806 E

>member
-34 EKQQQA
+34 DKQQQA

-140 TVDVSIQQMP
+140 TVDVTIPRMP

-191 YWICVRPCLSFV
+191 YWICVRPCLSTA

-265 TNLST
+265 YNLGT

-386 DNDMVVPA
+386 DNEMVVA
-394 EDGRYWVARYATGET
+394 DDGRYWVARYATGET

-419 DKQKKLPNCEDVFV
+419 DTYKKMPNCEDVFV
-433 YNQKVDH
+433 YNRDVEH
-440 LDMTEE
+440 FDMTEE

-452 PKVVGE
+452 PKVAGE
-458 HGNEKGYYQLG
+458 HGNQKGYYQLG
-469 DIVKY
+469 DIIKY
-474 KKRLYICASD
+474 NNRYYVCASN
-484 HDFGETA
+484 HDINGTA

-496 NDQTDH
+496 NDQATH
-502 STGTFEWSGIGR
+502 TTKTFPWKHDFGMTTE
-514 DTVYTDDMASSQTLF
+514 DVVYNDDMASAETATLWLANIVF
-529 CWVKNVLYNN
+529 KQAMCDQVRNAMRNRNLQQYTYQLVPETEKARGEYLDMTAQENQYVTNINEPTSVMGFSGYHFTNFDWAPPLYNN
-539 ESYNNIRTSLQTKG
+539 PDGEYYKLVQAVPYN
-553 IETAQWNQVIPETDH
+553 
-568 MRFYTMHAL
+568 Y
-577 QDSYHL
+577 
-583 IVDLSEEAK
+583 
-592 GHVEVPSGVFA
+592 
-603 ARMFTNVI
+603 
-611 YHENED
+611 
-617 DEYDPAFD
+617 
-625 ENAERNIY
+625 
-633 VQSCA
+633 
-638 PVGFLLADKMRYSTH
+638 LLVDKMRYSTH
-653 LIDPTDHWVPYIFLL
+653 LISSTDHWVPYLMMMEEDDLNNVRTYLQSHNEDEQQNVSGYFEWKDMGAYEAEYDWVDSH
-668 RDKDGAFQRFKDELD
+668 DKEVHYKKTYHIVKLAHYWYH
-683 NIASITTLSTSHF
+683 IVITPAGSG
-696 KWTDLGTFEV
+696 DLGFVLDYTKDWLNHPDAQTKKAFELV
-706 PEKMVQPP
+706 PGSWIP
-714 TPIAIKSDIS
+714 
-724 AGTYHVL
+724 
-731 LLATYWK
+731 
-738 HEVVKLS
+738 
-745 STKNA
+745 
-750 NLRLR
+750 R
-755 LLMNYAFDWS
+755 
-765 VKSETFQNYDFL
+765 
-777 WNRCNITSREY
+777 NITSREIT
-788 VFTDDGKKQS
+788 FLDDGKQQTRYQS
-798 KLESVIVS
+798 IYVGSER
-806 KEQ
+806 